1 MAKAAT
7 VEELLKAGAHFGHLT
22 RRWNPKMREFIFM
35 QRNGIHIID
44 LNKTHAL
51 LQESLDEITK
61 VARSGKQVL
70 FVGTKKQAQEI
81 IRTEAMRCNMP
92 YVTHRWL
99 GGMLT
104 NFVTIRKSIS
114 RMEEI
119 HAMQTD
125 GTYDNITK
133 KERLMLDREKQK
145 LEDVMGGIS
154 KMGRIPGALF
164 VVDIVKEN
172 IAVNEALKLNIP
184 IFALVDT
191 NCDPDVPDYIIPCN
205 DDAAKAIQLIAS
217 NFADAIIQGMA
228 EREAYQEEQLAAESM
243 ATDEDAEE
251 PAELTES
258 DVKTVRR
265 KRTRKTKPAVVK
277 AGTSSRD
284 KAPEKEA
291 GKTGEAPVSDKPA
304 AEKKVKEEPAE
315 EKKSATAQEKT
326 GGAKEKP
333 AKEPAEEKISATAG
347 KAADKAADKEKPAKE
362 EPAEE
367 KKSATAEEK
376 TGGAKE
382 KPAKEPAEEKKSA
395 TAGKAADKAADKSSD
410 KAADKTAKKES
421 SDSAKKPVEKPEEQ
435 KEK

>member
-1 MAKAAT
+1 MAKAASI
-7 VEELLKAGAHFGHLT
+7 EELLKSGAHFGHLT

-44 LNKTHAL
+44 LNKTHEL

-61 VARSGKQVL
+61 VARSGKKVL

-81 IRTEAMRCNMP
+81 IRTEAQRCDMP

-99 GGMLT
+99 GGMMT
-104 NFVTIRKSIS
+104 NFMTIKKSIS

-154 KMGRIPGALF
+154 KMGRLPGALF

-205 DDAAKAIQLIAS
+205 DDAAKAIQLVAS
-217 NFADAIIQGMA
+217 NVADAIIEGMA
-228 EREAYQEEQLAAESM
+228 EREAYQEEQLAAESK
-243 ATDEDAEE
+243 AGESEEEDREE
-251 PAELTES
+251 ISES
-258 DVKTVRR
+258 DVKSTRR
-265 KRTRKTKPAVVK
+265 KRSRKAKK
-277 AGTSSRD
+277 AGTEIAAENKSSA
-284 KAPEKEA
+284 KADEKPANE
-291 GKTGEAPVSDKPA
+291 KPA
-304 AEKKVKEEPAE
+304 ADKPDGKITEMSAGNKTDTGIKSKNDKLKAVPSESAANEKQEMPEDVAEKELNSKEKK
-315 EKKSATAQEKT
+315 
-326 GGAKEKP
+326 
-333 AKEPAEEKISATAG
+333 
-347 KAADKAADKEKPAKE
+347 
-362 EPAEE
+362 
-367 KKSATAEEK
+367 
-376 TGGAKE
+376 
-382 KPAKEPAEEKKSA
+382 
-395 TAGKAADKAADKSSD
+395 
-410 KAADKTAKKES
+410 
-421 SDSAKKPVEKPEEQ
+421 
-435 KEK
+435 

>member
-1 MAKAAT
+1 MAKAAS
-7 VEELLKAGAHFGHLT
+7 VEELLKSGAHFGHLT

-61 VARSGKQVL
+61 VARSGKKVL

-81 IRTEAMRCNMP
+81 IRKEAQRCDMP

-119 HAMQTD
+119 HAMQSD

-133 KERLMLDREKQK
+133 KERLMLDREKEK

-154 KMGRIPGALF
+154 KMGRLPGALF

-217 NFADAIIQGMA
+217 NVADAIIEGMA
-228 EREAYQEEQLAAESM
+228 EREAYQEEQLAAESISR
-243 ATDEDAEE
+243 EDAAEEGEE
-251 PAELTES
+251 PAEPE
-258 DVKTVRR
+258 VKTTRR
-265 KRTRKTKPAVVK
+265 KRTRKAKT
-277 AGTSSRD
+277 
-284 KAPEKEA
+284 AP
-291 GKTGEAPVSDKPA
+291 
-304 AEKKVKEEPAE
+304 
-315 EKKSATAQEKT
+315 
-326 GGAKEKP
+326 AKEKP
-333 AKEPAEEKISATAG
+333 AAASTGKDKEADQEVKAEEPAEKKADDKKAGDKAEEKAEDETAEKAVDKAEEKTVEKSG
-347 KAADKAADKEKPAKE
+347 DKPEEKVADKAEEKAADKAEVKAGDASAEE
-362 EPAEE
+362 EP
-367 KKSATAEEK
+367 KKE
-376 TGGAKE
+376 
-382 KPAKEPAEEKKSA
+382 
-395 TAGKAADKAADKSSD
+395 AADSD
-410 KAADKTAKKES
+410 AKKE
-421 SDSAKKPVEKPEEQ
+421 K
-435 KEK
+435 